1 MSTEQ
6 DQLELFTQFLRA
18 EQAKKQG
25 GATSSTSRTASFF
38 ETPQFS
44 VFFGSTWFIASILLI
59 RQFGH
64 MLA

>member
-1 MSTEQ
+1 MSSEQ
-6 DQLELFTQFLRA
+6 EQLELFTQFLRA
-18 EQAKKQG
+18 EQTKKH
-25 GATSSTSRTASFF
+25 GATPTSSFL

-44 VFFGSTWFIASILLI
+44 VLFGSVFFFSSILLI